1 MDELDEV
8 LRERLIRLEASIDVA
23 DRPRPLALPRR
34 SRRIAVGILAAAL
47 VLGGAASASVLM
59 NAREPI
65 PSPGVFSA
73 GGALACTGVWKMT
86 PPDAETYLAS
96 RGYEVTWQIEDVGA
110 GTSRMSEDPPHR
122 GHIIEG
128 VLVGHAL
135 TLVVEIGTGARQ
147 ANVSDC

>member
-1 MDELDEV
+1 MDELDDV
-8 LRERLIRLEASIDVA
+8 LRERLIRLEASIEVP
-23 DRPRPLALPRR
+23 DRPRHLALSRRPRR
-34 SRRIAVGILAAAL
+34 MAAGVLAAVL

-59 NAREPI
+59 DAQEAI

-86 PPDAETYLAS
+86 PPEAETYLAS
-96 RGYEVTWQIEDVGA
+96 RGFGVTWQIEDVGA
-110 GTSRMSEDPPHR
+110 GTSRLSEDAPRH
-122 GHIIEG
+122 GYIIEG
-128 VLVGHAL
+128 VLVGQAL

>member
-1 MDELDEV
+1 MDELDQD
-8 LRERLIRLEASIDVA
+8 LRERLIRLEASIEVS
-23 DRPRPLALPRR
+23 DRPGPFALPRR
-34 SRRIAVGILAAAL
+34 SRRIAVGILAAVL

-59 NAREPI
+59 SAREPI

-86 PPDAETYLAS
+86 PPEAETYLAS

-110 GTSRMSEDPPHR
+110 GTSRRSEDPPR
-122 GHIIEG
+122 EGSIIEG

-135 TLVVEIGTGARQ
+135 TLVVETGTGARQ